1 MSQEFKTRFGI
12 AAVVGLMVNAV
23 LFGAGL
29 IAVLMI
35 PALNANAF
43 VALPV
48 MIVLSFVIAA
58 PISWAIAPRLR
69 ARYWRDK
76 PADFIAG

>member
-12 AAVVGLMVNAV
+12 AAMVSLMVNAV

-29 IAVLMI
+29 IAVLLI

-43 VALPV
+43 VALPI
-48 MIVLSFVIAA
+48 MIALSFIIAA

-69 ARYWRDK
+69 ARYWRDR

>member
-1 MSQEFKTRFGI
+1 MSQEFKTRLGI
-12 AAVVGLMVNAV
+12 AAMVGLMVNAV
-23 LFGAGL
+23 LFGVGL
-29 IAVLMI
+29 ITILMT
-35 PALNANAF
+35 PALSANAF

-48 MIVLSFVIAA
+48 MIALSFVVSA

-69 ARYWRDK
+69 ARYWRGR